1 MAKDCPMASVIR
13 GALTSVL
20 FGQWGC
26 QGVGE
31 PAAFALL

>member
-13 GALTSVL
+13 EALTSV

-26 QGVGE
+26 QGLGE
-31 PAAFALL
+31 PAAFPLL